1 VAARRIGA
9 KAGRR
14 PRGRPILHSD
24 AWSKIS
30 VVLFDRQVARLDTAV
45 RAVRRKTR
53 TPLNRAAV
61 IRALI
66 DGVLDS
72 GFDLTA
78 IASERDLRRQLSRR
92 LR

>member
-9 KAGRR
+9 KAGKR
-14 PRGRPILHSD
+14 PRGRPVLHTD
-24 AWSKIS
+24 AWSKVS
-30 VVLFDRQVARLDTAV
+30 VVLFNRQVRRLDTAV
-45 RAVRRKTR
+45 RAARRKTR
-53 TPLNRAAV
+53 TPLNRATV

-72 GFDLTA
+72 GFDLTT
-78 IASERDLRRQLSRR
+78 IASERDLRRRLTSR